1 LRIEKIIQKML
12 QIPKEMAYK
21 DIVRVLKHEGW
32 VLRKAKGTSHRNF
45 KKSGVAEIIT
55 LSPPSSKQKIKTY
68 QVREIIQILE
78 LEEKYGKK

>member
-1 LRIEKIIQKML
+1 
-12 QIPKEMAYK
+12 
-21 DIVRVLKHEGW
+21 V
-32 VLRKAKGTSHRNF
+32 
-45 KKSGVAEIIT
+45 KSGVAEIIT